1 MALCNYL
8 SNEDKSIFCN
18 WINMYGGMSDN
29 KDPDLDV
36 ENVDHILRFWDKE
49 KVTLWKMLGEKF
61 TISKDVTFKRSERQS
76 RSDFEDCLGYWRG
89 GYKFIREYQDFTA
102 DKRNLE
108 TPESYHDPLYKVNRF
123 EDIMALRELTTF
135 ESLHNNIYTG
145 DTFTITRSDDG
156 QTMLVNKGAK
166 ISKLLGKLT
175 KFFEL
180 SEAKYEEFRIAHSQF
195 LNQDTIKG
203 TLCLSIHP
211 MDYVTMSDNDC
222 DWDSCMNW
230 RNEGDYRIGTVEMM
244 NSPCV
249 LVAYLRAKEDMEFGW
264 GEKLSHWNNKKW
276 RQLYIITKDLISDIR
291 QYPWHNDEL
300 NGLCM
305 KWIRD
310 LAATNLG
317 WQYSNLC
324 TYYNNFRDA
333 DYNNFCLELSDKPY
347 SINVYCDK
355 MYNDVYS
362 KNQKCFIGIEAPHE
376 IDIDYSGYSECM
388 NCGEEIGDISDT
400 CMLLCDNCS
409 NAIRCSCCGDMIHY
423 DDYYWI
429 DDDTCLCYDCY
440 TEKAGT
446 CEDCGDVFYNEDL
459 NEIRLYK
466 DNKLTWR
473 SGYLCYNCKS
483 DYEEAGLIISD
494 PIQSSFG
501 VHYRV
506 DFETLMESNSEAADR
521 LRDIFSINSE
531 EGRQWFLD
539 SLKDQSQ
546 PQAHRPTLVYRTSD
560 YQQEAK
566 ITNPLEDML
575 WDNLNKAL
583 QEVIESYRAIGITPQ
598 QLKDGLVTIPEE
610 EMTEKAADALKE
622 YYEQFVDFKKV
633 I

>member
-8 SNEDKSIFCN
+8 SNEDKSTFRN
-18 WINMYGGMSDN
+18 WVNMYGGMSDDR
-29 KDPDLDV
+29 DPDLCV
-36 ENVDHILRFWDKE
+36 ENVDYILRFWDKE

-76 RSDFEDCLGYWRG
+76 RSDFEDCLGYWRI

-108 TPESYHDPLYKVNRF
+108 TPESYYDALYKVSRF

-135 ESLHNNIYTG
+135 ENLHSNIYTG

-156 QTMLVNKGAK
+156 QTLLVNKGAK
-166 ISKLLGKLT
+166 ISKLLGKLA

-211 MDYVTMSDNDC
+211 MDYITMSDNESG
-222 DWDSCMNW
+222 WDSCMNW
-230 RNEGDYRIGTVEMM
+230 RDEGDYRIGTVEMM

-249 LVAYLRAKEDMEFGW
+249 LIAYLRAKDDMEFGW

-276 RQLYIITKDLISDIR
+276 RQLYIVTKDLISDIR

-305 KWIRD
+305 KWIKD
-310 LAATNLG
+310 LATANLG

-333 DYNNFCLELSDKPY
+333 NYHNFCLELSDEPY
-347 SINVYCDK
+347 SIDVYCDK

-376 IDIDYSGYSECM
+376 IEIDYSGYSECV
-388 NCGEEIGDISDT
+388 NCGKEISDISDT
-400 CMLLCDNCS
+400 CMLLCDDCS
-409 NAIRCSCCGDMIHY
+409 NAMRCSCCGDIIHN

-446 CEDCGDVFYNEDL
+446 CEDCGDAFYNEDL
-459 NEIRLYK
+459 TEVHLYK
-466 DNKLTWR
+466 DDKITWR
-473 SGYLCYNCKS
+473 YVYLCSCCKN
-483 DYEEAGLIISD
+483 DYEKAGLIIDSL
-494 PIQSSFG
+494 ISSPFG
-501 VHYRV
+501 AHYRV
-506 DFETLMESNSEAADR
+506 DFETLIDSNSEAADR
-521 LRDIFSINSE
+521 LRDIFSINSK
-531 EGRQWFLD
+531 EGRKWFLD
-539 SLKDQSQ
+539 SLKDQTDWTHE
-546 PQAHRPTLVYRTSD
+546 PILAYKVADWKKIQAATPTENEMWDSLNRALR
-560 YQQEAK
+560 EA
-566 ITNPLEDML
+566 
-575 WDNLNKAL
+575 
-583 QEVIESYRAIGITPQ
+583 IESYKTMGLTFQ
-598 QLKDGLVTIPEE
+598 QLRDGLVTTMEK
-610 EMTEKAADALKE
+610 EMTEEVTNALNE
-622 YYEQFVDFKKV
+622 HYEQFVDFRKD

>member
-8 SNEDKSIFCN
+8 SNEDKSTFRN
-18 WINMYGGMSDN
+18 WVNMYGGMSDDR
-29 KDPDLDV
+29 DPDLYV
-36 ENVDHILRFWDKE
+36 ENVDYILRFWDEE
-49 KVTLWKMLGEKF
+49 KITLWKMLGEKF

-76 RSDFEDCLGYWRG
+76 RSDFEDCLGYWRI

-108 TPESYHDPLYKVNRF
+108 TPDSYYDALYKVNRF

-145 DTFTITRSDDG
+145 DTFTITRSDDN
-156 QTMLVNKGAK
+156 QTLLVNKGAK
-166 ISKLLGKLT
+166 ISKLLGKLA

-180 SEAKYEEFRIAHSQF
+180 SETKYEEFRIAHSQF

-211 MDYVTMSDNDC
+211 MDYVTMSDNDSG
-222 DWDSCMNW
+222 WDSCMNW
-230 RNEGDYRIGTVEMM
+230 RDEGDYRIGTVEMM

-249 LVAYLRAKEDMEFGW
+249 LIAYLRAKEDMEFGW
-264 GEKLSHWNNKKW
+264 GEKLSRWNNKKW
-276 RQLYIITKDLISDIR
+276 RQLYIVTKDLVSDIR

-305 KWIRD
+305 KWIKD
-310 LAATNLG
+310 LATANLG

-333 DYNNFCLELSDKPY
+333 DYNNFCLELSDEPY
-347 SINVYCDK
+347 SIDVYCDK

-376 IDIDYSGYSECM
+376 IEIDYSGCSECV
-388 NCGEEIGDISDT
+388 NCGREISDISDT
-400 CMLLCDNCS
+400 CMLLCDDCS
-409 NAIRCSCCGDMIHY
+409 NAMRCSCCGDIIHS

-446 CEDCGDVFYNEDL
+446 CEDCGDAFYNEDL
-459 NEIRLYK
+459 NEVRLYK
-466 DNKLTWR
+466 DDKITWR
-473 SGYLCYNCKS
+473 YVYLCSCCKD
-483 DYEEAGLIISD
+483 DYEKAGLIVNSLISS
-494 PIQSSFG
+494 PFG
-501 VHYRV
+501 AHYRV
-506 DFETLMESNSEAADR
+506 DFETLIDSNSEAADR
-521 LRDIFSINSE
+521 LRDIFSINSK
-531 EGRQWFLD
+531 EGRKWFLD
-539 SLKDQSQ
+539 SLKDQTNQ
-546 PQAHRPTLVYRTSD
+546 THEPILAYKVADWKKIQAATPTENVMWDSLNRALR
-560 YQQEAK
+560 EA
-566 ITNPLEDML
+566 
-575 WDNLNKAL
+575 
-583 QEVIESYRAIGITPQ
+583 IESYKTMGVTFQ
-598 QLKDGLVTIPEE
+598 QLRDGLVTISEE
-610 EMTEKAADALKE
+610 EMAKKAADALKE
-622 YYEQFVDFKKV
+622 HYEQFVDFRKV

>member
-8 SNEDKSIFCN
+8 SNEDKSTFRN
-18 WINMYGGMSDN
+18 WVNMYGGMNDDR
-29 KDPDLDV
+29 DPDLCV
-36 ENVDHILRFWDKE
+36 ENVDYILRFWDKE

-76 RSDFEDCLGYWRG
+76 RSDFEDCLGYWRI

-108 TPESYHDPLYKVNRF
+108 TPESYYDALYKVNRF

-135 ESLHNNIYTG
+135 ENLHSNIYTG

-156 QTMLVNKGAK
+156 QTLLVNKGAK
-166 ISKLLGKLT
+166 ISKLLGKLA

-211 MDYVTMSDNDC
+211 MDYITMSDNESG
-222 DWDSCMNW
+222 WDSCMNW
-230 RNEGDYRIGTVEMM
+230 RDEGDYRIGTVEMM

-249 LVAYLRAKEDMEFGW
+249 LIAYLRAKEDMEFGW
-264 GEKLSHWNNKKW
+264 GEKLSRWNNKKW
-276 RQLYIITKDLISDIR
+276 RQLYIVTKDLVSDIR

-305 KWIRD
+305 KWIKD
-310 LAATNLG
+310 LATANLG

-324 TYYNNFRDA
+324 TYFNNFRDA
-333 DYNNFCLELSDKPY
+333 DHNNFCLELSDEPY
-347 SINVYCDK
+347 SIDIYCDK

-376 IDIDYSGYSECM
+376 IEIDYSGYSECV
-388 NCGEEIGDISDT
+388 NCGKEISDISDT
-400 CMLLCDNCS
+400 CMLLCDDCS
-409 NAIRCSCCGDMIHY
+409 NAMRCSCCGDIIHN

-459 NEIRLYK
+459 TEIRLYK
-466 DNKLTWR
+466 DDKITWR
-473 SGYLCYNCKS
+473 YVYLCSCCKD
-483 DYEEAGLIISD
+483 DYEKAGLIVNSLISS
-494 PIQSSFG
+494 PFG
-501 VHYRV
+501 THYRV
-506 DFETLMESNSEAADR
+506 DFETLIDSNSEAADR
-521 LRDIFSINSE
+521 LRDIFAINSK
-531 EGRQWFLD
+531 EGRKWFLD
-539 SLKDQSQ
+539 SLKNQLDQK
-546 PQAHRPTLVYRTSD
+546 HGPTLPCKVADWKEVQAAVPNEDEIWDSLNRALR
-560 YQQEAK
+560 EA
-566 ITNPLEDML
+566 
-575 WDNLNKAL
+575 
-583 QEVIESYRAIGITPQ
+583 IESYKEMGITFQ
-598 QLKDGLVTIPEE
+598 QLKDGLVTTMEKEMAEE
-610 EMTEKAADALKE
+610 ATNALKE
-622 YYEQFVDFKKV
+622 HYEQFVDFRKV

>member
-8 SNEDKSIFCN
+8 SNEDKSTFRN
-18 WINMYGGMSDN
+18 WVNMYGGMSDDR
-29 KDPDLDV
+29 DPDLCV
-36 ENVDHILRFWDKE
+36 ENVDYILRFWDKE

-76 RSDFEDCLGYWRG
+76 RSDFEDCLGYWRI

-108 TPESYHDPLYKVNRF
+108 TPESYYDALYKVSRF

-135 ESLHNNIYTG
+135 ENLHSNIYTG
-145 DTFTITRSDDG
+145 DTFTITRSDDR
-156 QTMLVNKGAK
+156 QTLLVNKGAK
-166 ISKLLGKLT
+166 ISKLLGKLA

-211 MDYVTMSDNDC
+211 MDYITMSDNESG
-222 DWDSCMNW
+222 WDSCMNW
-230 RNEGDYRIGTVEMM
+230 RDEGDYRVGTVEMM
-244 NSPCV
+244 NSPCI
-249 LVAYLRAKEDMEFGW
+249 LIAYLRAKDDMEFGW

-276 RQLYIITKDLISDIR
+276 RQLYIVTKDLISDIR

-305 KWIRD
+305 KWIKD
-310 LAATNLG
+310 LATANLG

-333 DYNNFCLELSDKPY
+333 NYHNFCLELSDEPY
-347 SINVYCDK
+347 SIDVYCDK

-376 IDIDYSGYSECM
+376 IEIDYSGYSECV
-388 NCGEEIGDISDT
+388 NCGKEISDINDT
-400 CMLLCDNCS
+400 CMLLCDDCS
-409 NAIRCSCCGDMIHY
+409 NAMRCSCCGDIIHN

-446 CEDCGDVFYNEDL
+446 CEDCGDAFYNEDL
-459 NEIRLYK
+459 TEVRLYK
-466 DNKLTWR
+466 DDKITWR
-473 SGYLCYNCKS
+473 YVYLCSCCKN
-483 DYEEAGLIISD
+483 DYEKAGLIIDSL
-494 PIQSSFG
+494 ISSPFG
-501 VHYRV
+501 AHYRV
-506 DFETLMESNSEAADR
+506 DFETLIDSNSEAADR
-521 LRDIFSINSE
+521 LRDIFSINSK
-531 EGRQWFLD
+531 EGRKWFLD
-539 SLKDQSQ
+539 SLKD
-546 PQAHRPTLVYRTSD
+546 
-560 YQQEAK
+560 
-566 ITNPLEDML
+566 
-575 WDNLNKAL
+575 
-583 QEVIESYRAIGITPQ
+583 
-598 QLKDGLVTIPEE
+598 
-610 EMTEKAADALKE
+610 
-622 YYEQFVDFKKV
+622 
-633 I
+633 

>member
-8 SNEDKSIFCN
+8 SNEDKSTFRN
-18 WINMYGGMSDN
+18 WVNMYGGMNDDR
-29 KDPDLDV
+29 DPDLCV
-36 ENVDHILRFWDKE
+36 ENVDYILRFWDKE
-49 KVTLWKMLGEKF
+49 KITLWKMLGEKF

-76 RSDFEDCLGYWRG
+76 RSDFEDCLGYWRI

-108 TPESYHDPLYKVNRF
+108 TPESYYDALYKVNRF

-135 ESLHNNIYTG
+135 ENLHSNIYTG

-156 QTMLVNKGAK
+156 QTLLVNKGAK
-166 ISKLLGKLT
+166 ISKLLGKLA

-211 MDYVTMSDNDC
+211 MDYITMSDNESG
-222 DWDSCMNW
+222 WDSCMNW
-230 RNEGDYRIGTVEMM
+230 RDEGDYRIGTVEMM

-249 LVAYLRAKEDMEFGW
+249 LIAYLRAKDDMEFGW

-276 RQLYIITKDLISDIR
+276 RQLYIVTKDLISDIR

-305 KWIRD
+305 KWIKD
-310 LAATNLG
+310 LATANLG

-333 DYNNFCLELSDKPY
+333 NYHNFCLELSDEPY
-347 SINVYCDK
+347 SIDVYCDK

-376 IDIDYSGYSECM
+376 IEIDYSGYSECM
-388 NCGEEIGDISDT
+388 NCGKEISDISDT
-400 CMLLCDNCS
+400 CMLLCDDCS
-409 NAIRCSCCGDMIHY
+409 NAMRCSCCGDIIHN

-446 CEDCGDVFYNEDL
+446 CEDCGDAFYNEDL
-459 NEIRLYK
+459 TEVRLYK
-466 DNKLTWR
+466 NDKITWR
-473 SGYLCYNCKS
+473 YVYLCSCCKN
-483 DYEEAGLIISD
+483 DYEKAGLIIDSL
-494 PIQSSFG
+494 ISSPFG
-501 VHYRV
+501 GHYRV
-506 DFETLMESNSEAADR
+506 DFETLIDSNSEAADR
-521 LRDIFSINSE
+521 LRDIFSINSK
-531 EGRQWFLD
+531 EGRKWFLD
-539 SLKDQSQ
+539 SLKDQTDWTHE
-546 PQAHRPTLVYRTSD
+546 PILAYKVADWKKIQAATSTENEMWD
-560 YQQEAK
+560 SLNRALREA
-566 ITNPLEDML
+566 
-575 WDNLNKAL
+575 
-583 QEVIESYRAIGITPQ
+583 IESYKTMGVTFQ
-598 QLKDGLVTIPEE
+598 QLKDGLVTTMEK
-610 EMTEKAADALKE
+610 EMTEEVTNALNE
-622 YYEQFVDFKKV
+622 YYEQFVDFRKD

>member
-8 SNEDKSIFCN
+8 SDEDKSTFRN
-18 WINMYGGMSDN
+18 WVNMYGGMSDDR
-29 KDPDLDV
+29 DPDLCV
-36 ENVDHILRFWDKE
+36 ENVDYILRFWDEE
-49 KVTLWKMLGEKF
+49 KITLWKMLGEKF

-76 RSDFEDCLGYWRG
+76 RSDFEDCLGYWRI

-108 TPESYHDPLYKVNRF
+108 TPESYYDALYKVNRF

-135 ESLHNNIYTG
+135 ENLHSNIYTG

-156 QTMLVNKGAK
+156 QTLLVNKGAK

-211 MDYVTMSDNDC
+211 MDYITMSDNESG
-222 DWDSCMNW
+222 WDSCMNW
-230 RNEGDYRIGTVEMM
+230 RDEGDYRIGTVEMM

-249 LVAYLRAKEDMEFGW
+249 LITYLRAKDDMEFGW

-276 RQLYIITKDLISDIR
+276 RQLYIVTKDLISDIR

-305 KWIRD
+305 KWIKD
-310 LAATNLG
+310 LATANLG

-333 DYNNFCLELSDKPY
+333 NYHNFCLELSDEPY
-347 SINVYCDK
+347 SIDVYCDK

-376 IDIDYSGYSECM
+376 IEIDYSGYSECV
-388 NCGEEIGDISDT
+388 NCGKEISDISDT
-400 CMLLCDNCS
+400 CMLLCDDCS
-409 NAIRCSCCGDMIHY
+409 NAMRCSCCGDIIHN

-446 CEDCGDVFYNEDL
+446 CEDCGDAFYNEDL
-459 NEIRLYK
+459 TEVRLYK
-466 DNKLTWR
+466 DDKITWR
-473 SGYLCYNCKS
+473 YIYLCSCCKN
-483 DYEEAGLIISD
+483 DYEKAGLIIDSL
-494 PIQSSFG
+494 ISSPFG
-501 VHYRV
+501 AHYRV
-506 DFETLMESNSEAADR
+506 DFETLIDSDSEAADR
-521 LRDIFSINSE
+521 LRDIFSINSK
-531 EGRQWFLD
+531 EGRKWFLD
-539 SLKDQSQ
+539 SLKDQTDQ
-546 PQAHRPTLVYRTSD
+546 THEPILAYKVADWKKIQAATLTENAMWDSLNRALR
-560 YQQEAK
+560 EA
-566 ITNPLEDML
+566 
-575 WDNLNKAL
+575 
-583 QEVIESYRAIGITPQ
+583 IESYKTMGVTFQ
-598 QLKDGLVTIPEE
+598 QLKNGLVTISEE
-610 EMTEKAADALKE
+610 EMAEKAADALKKH
-622 YYEQFVDFKKV
+622 YEQFVDFRKV

>member
-8 SNEDKSIFCN
+8 SNEDKSTFRN
-18 WINMYGGMSDN
+18 WVNMYGGMNDDR
-29 KDPDLDV
+29 DPDLCI
-36 ENVDHILRFWDKE
+36 ENVDYILRFWDKE
-49 KVTLWKMLGEKF
+49 KITLWKMLGEKF

-76 RSDFEDCLGYWRG
+76 RSDFEDCLGYWRI

-108 TPESYHDPLYKVNRF
+108 TPDSYYDALYKVNRF

-145 DTFTITRSDDG
+145 DTFTITRSDDN
-156 QTMLVNKGAK
+156 QTLLVNKGAK
-166 ISKLLGKLT
+166 ISKLLGKLA

-180 SEAKYEEFRIAHSQF
+180 SETKYEEFRIAHSQF

-211 MDYVTMSDNDC
+211 MDYVTMSDNDSG
-222 DWDSCMNW
+222 WDSCMNW
-230 RNEGDYRIGTVEMM
+230 QNEGDYRIGTVEMM

-249 LVAYLRAKEDMEFGW
+249 LIAYLRAKEDMEFGW
-264 GEKLSHWNNKKW
+264 GDKLSHWNNKKW
-276 RQLYIITKDLISDIR
+276 RQLYIVTKDLISDIR

-305 KWIRD
+305 KWIKD
-310 LAATNLG
+310 LATANLG

-324 TYYNNFRDA
+324 TYFNNFRDA
-333 DYNNFCLELSDKPY
+333 DHNNFCLELSDEPY
-347 SINVYCDK
+347 SIDIYCDK

-376 IDIDYSGYSECM
+376 IEIDYSGYSECV
-388 NCGEEIGDISDT
+388 NCGKEISDISDT
-400 CMLLCDNCS
+400 CMLLCDDCS
-409 NAIRCSCCGDMIHY
+409 NAMRCSCCGDIIHN

-459 NEIRLYK
+459 TEIRLYK
-466 DNKLTWR
+466 DDKITWR
-473 SGYLCYNCKS
+473 YVYLCSCCKD
-483 DYEEAGLIISD
+483 DYEKAGLIVNSLISS
-494 PIQSSFG
+494 PFG
-501 VHYRV
+501 THYRV
-506 DFETLMESNSEAADR
+506 DFETLIDSNSEAADR
-521 LRDIFSINSE
+521 LRDIFAINSK
-531 EGRQWFLD
+531 EGRKWFLD
-539 SLKDQSQ
+539 SLKNQLDQK
-546 PQAHRPTLVYRTSD
+546 HGPTLPCKVADWKEVQAAVPNEDEIWDSLNRALR
-560 YQQEAK
+560 EA
-566 ITNPLEDML
+566 
-575 WDNLNKAL
+575 
-583 QEVIESYRAIGITPQ
+583 IESYKEMGITFQ
-598 QLKDGLVTIPEE
+598 QLKDGLVTTMEKEMAEE
-610 EMTEKAADALKE
+610 ATNALKE
-622 YYEQFVDFKKV
+622 HYEQFVDFRKV

>member
-8 SNEDKSIFCN
+8 SNEDKSTFRN
-18 WINMYGGMSDN
+18 WVNMYGGMSDDR
-29 KDPDLDV
+29 DPDLCV
-36 ENVDHILRFWDKE
+36 ENVDYILRFWDKE

-76 RSDFEDCLGYWRG
+76 RSDFEDCLGYWRI

-108 TPESYHDPLYKVNRF
+108 TPESYYDALYKVSRF

-145 DTFTITRSDDG
+145 DTFTITRNDDG
-156 QTMLVNKGAK
+156 QTLLVNKGAK
-166 ISKLLGKLT
+166 ISKLLGKLA

-211 MDYVTMSDNDC
+211 MDYITMSDNESG
-222 DWDSCMNW
+222 WDSCMNW
-230 RNEGDYRIGTVEMM
+230 RDEGDYRIGTVEMM

-249 LVAYLRAKEDMEFGW
+249 LIAYLRAKEDMEFGW
-264 GEKLSHWNNKKW
+264 GEKLSRWNNKKW
-276 RQLYIITKDLISDIR
+276 RQLYIVTKDLVSDIR

-305 KWIRD
+305 KWIKD
-310 LAATNLG
+310 LATANLG

-324 TYYNNFRDA
+324 TYFNNFRDA
-333 DYNNFCLELSDKPY
+333 DHNNFCLELSDEPY
-347 SINVYCDK
+347 SIDIYCDK

-376 IDIDYSGYSECM
+376 IEIDYSGYSECV
-388 NCGEEIGDISDT
+388 NCGKEISDISDT
-400 CMLLCDNCS
+400 CMLLCDDCS
-409 NAIRCSCCGDMIHY
+409 NALRCSCCGDVIHN

-440 TEKAGT
+440 VEKAGT
-446 CEDCGDVFYNEDL
+446 CEDCGDAFYNEDL
-459 NEIRLYK
+459 NEVRLYK
-466 DNKLTWR
+466 DDKITWR
-473 SGYLCYNCKS
+473 YVYLCSCCKN
-483 DYEEAGLIISD
+483 DYEKAGLIIDSL
-494 PIQSSFG
+494 ISSPFG
-501 VHYRV
+501 AHYRV
-506 DFETLMESNSEAADR
+506 DFETLIDSDSEAANR
-521 LRDIFSINSE
+521 LRDIFSIDSK
-531 EGRQWFLD
+531 EGRQWFLN
-539 SLKDQSQ
+539 SLKDQADQ
-546 PQAHRPTLVYRTSD
+546 THEPTLAYKVVDWKKIQAATPTEAEMWDSLNRALREAIQS
-560 YQQEAK
+560 YQK
-566 ITNPLEDML
+566 MGVTF
-575 WDNLNKAL
+575 
-583 QEVIESYRAIGITPQ
+583 Q
-598 QLKDGLVTIPEE
+598 QLKDGLVTKMEKD
-610 EMTEKAADALKE
+610 MTEEATNALKE
-622 YYEQFVDFKKV
+622 HYEQFVDFRKV